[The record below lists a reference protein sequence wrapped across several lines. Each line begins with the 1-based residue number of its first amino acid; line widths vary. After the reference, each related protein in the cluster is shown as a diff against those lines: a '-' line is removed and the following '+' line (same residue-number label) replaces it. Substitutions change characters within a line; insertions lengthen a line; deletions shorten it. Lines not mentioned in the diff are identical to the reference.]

1 MERGILYLIP
11 VTLGSESY
19 REVLPDDLLAVAA
32 RLRSFIVEDIRSARR
47 FLRLIDPSF
56 PIDDTDFMILNEHTG
71 DKEIPALLEPL
82 VAGRDTGVLS
92 EAGVP
97 GVADPGSRVVAMAHR
112 KNITV
117 KPLTGP
123 SSLLLALMASGLNGQ
138 SFTFHGYLP
147 VKPPARQE
155 LLKKIDRDAGTGSS
169 QLFIETPYRNQKL
182 LSDILKYCDD
192 NTSLCIAVDLTLETE
207 YVVTRRIKEWRS
219 SVPEINKRPAVFILG
234 RERTHS

>member
-19 REVLPDDLLAVAA
+19 REVLPDGLLSVTV

-56 PIDDTDFMILNEHTG
+56 PIDDTDFMILNEHTREE
-71 DKEIPALLEPL
+71 EIPALLEPVL
-82 VAGRDTGVLS
+82 SGRDTGVLS

-97 GVADPGSRVVAMAHR
+97 GVADPGSRVVAMAHK
-112 KNITV
+112 KNLTV

-138 SFTFHGYLP
+138 NFTFHGYLP
-147 VKPPARQE
+147 VKPAERHE
-155 LLKKIDRDAGTGSS
+155 ALKRIEREAGNGTS
-169 QLFIETPYRNQKL
+169 QLFIETPYRNQNL
-182 LSDILKYCDD
+182 LSDILKQCDD
-192 NTSLCIAVDLTLETE
+192 YTSLCIAVDLTLETE
-207 YVVTRRIKEWRS
+207 SVVTRKIMDWRRA
-219 SVPEINKRPAVFILG
+219 VPDINRRPAVFILG
-234 RERTHS
+234 RE

>member
-1 MERGILYLIP
+1 MESGILYLIP

-19 REVLPDDLLAVAA
+19 REVLPDDLLAVTA

-47 FLRLIDPSF
+47 FLRLIHPSF

-71 DKEIPALLEPL
+71 DAEIPALLEPL

-147 VKPPARQE
+147 VKPPGRQE
-155 LLKKIDRDAGTGSS
+155 FIKKIDREAGTGSS

-219 SVPEINKRPAVFILG
+219 GVPEINRRPAVFILG
-234 RERTHS
+234 RELTRS